1 MAGTSSDNP
10 EEAHTDLMAL
20 IKASR
25 ELNPDM
31 DQALAESFM
40 EKHKLASQGGQKP
53 TAQQAVVPQQNPQH
67 PQPFGRFTPA
77 FGMIMIVAVIVAMV
91 TFHAWWALWLIFP
104 LMGMLGGWRGYG
116 RYHDERHLAR
126 EQWRHQRY
134 MARMGYP
141 PQQPQ
146 QLPESTSKWE
156 PPMPPA
162 QRPTPPSASSA
173 PTTGNDVPP
182 MNPAG

>member
-1 MAGTSSDNP
+1 MAGTPSDNP

-20 IKASR
+20 IKAGR
-25 ELNPDM
+25 DLPPDM
-31 DQALAESFM
+31 DKALAESFM
-40 EKHKLASQGGQKP
+40 EKHKLASQGGQSP
-53 TAQQAVVPQQNPQH
+53 TAQQAVIPQQNGQY

-77 FGMIMIVAVIVAMV
+77 FGMIVIVAVVAAIIVSQ
-91 TFHAWWALWLIFP
+91 AWWALWFVFP
-104 LMGMLGGWRGYG
+104 LMGMFGGWRRYG

-126 EQWRHQRY
+126 EQWRHERY
-134 MARMGYP
+134 MARMGYT

-156 PPMPPA
+156 PPTVPT

-173 PTTGNDVPP
+173 PVTGNDAPP
-182 MNPAG
+182 VNPAG